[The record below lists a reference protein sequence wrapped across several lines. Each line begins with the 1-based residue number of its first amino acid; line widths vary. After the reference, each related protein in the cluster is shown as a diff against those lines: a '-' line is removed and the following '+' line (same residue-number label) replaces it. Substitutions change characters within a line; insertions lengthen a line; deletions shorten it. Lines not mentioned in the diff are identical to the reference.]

1 VPDPLPELREAER
14 ASSKADYLRG
24 DAAVRVRLGTMDLE
38 EKSLDQIG
46 DRCEEC
52 GAKLTRAEIQAAME
66 SGGPALCTVHAEEFV
81 PVGEEDDLF
90 DEG

>member
-1 VPDPLPELREAER
+1 
-14 ASSKADYLRG
+14 
-24 DAAVRVRLGTMDLE
+24 MDLE

-66 SGGPALCTVHAEEFV
+66 SGGPALCTVHADEFV
-81 PVGEEDDLF
+81 PVGEESDQFDD
-90 DEG
+90 G

>member
-1 VPDPLPELREAER
+1 
-14 ASSKADYLRG
+14 
-24 DAAVRVRLGTMDLE
+24 MDLE

-66 SGGPALCTVHAEEFV
+66 SGGPALCTVHAEEVV
-81 PVGEEDDLF
+81 PVGEEDDAF
-90 DEG
+90 GEE